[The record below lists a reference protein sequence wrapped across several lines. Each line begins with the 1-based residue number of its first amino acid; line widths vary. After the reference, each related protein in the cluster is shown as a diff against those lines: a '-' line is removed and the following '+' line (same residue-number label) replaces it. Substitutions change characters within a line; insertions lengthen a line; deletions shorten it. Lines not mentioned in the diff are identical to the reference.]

1 MVTLFRCLNLKLHF
15 ALYRCAVLATLKT
28 TKDIL
33 GFTDGS
39 TRAKQLHVAPLMVI
53 STQNYE
59 QYAIKWVN
67 PNAKLASVIGTF
79 LKTNVD
85 TQLIDIYDYCL
96 NVFKQFCN
104 FLPMF
109 SHFLL
114 NVTLIFIYMLT
125 YVHIHVCTYILMYA
139 SVSSNTQFQYICVA
153 AKS

>member
-1 MVTLFRCLNLKLHF
+1 MVTLFRCINLQIHF

-39 TRAKQLHVAPLMVI
+39 TRAKQLHVAPLLVI

-67 PNAKLASVIGTF
+67 PHAKLASVIGTF
-79 LKTNVD
+79 IKTNVD

-104 FLPMF
+104 FLPM
-109 SHFLL
+109 
-114 NVTLIFIYMLT
+114 LIVLSAQCYT
-125 YVHIHVCTYILMYA
+125 HIHLYVDIHIHLHTYVCTYVCLCLIQYA
-139 SVSSNTQFQYICVA
+139 VPIHLRRC
-153 AKS
+153 